1 MKIQLLSIHVLICAL
16 ITSVAAAAN
25 VDLPRW
31 PSISPNGQSIVFSW
45 QGDLWLAPN
54 LVVSN
59 AVRITNNPAEESRSI
74 WSPDGSTIAFESSR
88 DGYRNI
94 WTMPSSGGNATQI
107 TFGESACLL
116 SDFQLNEAGVPTI
129 YFYSMRDSD
138 FYRVPRCFS
147 VPAAGGRIDRINQAL
162 GAHASSNG
170 HGQYL
175 FERGGSS
182 WSRRGYRGS
191 DQRDVWL
198 YDANKPLD
206 QAFTKLTDFAGNDG
220 QSKWCGPNQY
230 LMLSERD
237 GVTNLYRRNLNDA
250 PNVAGEKLTD
260 LPDDIASFDVAAD
273 GKTAVIASWN
283 KLYRLDIATPHALP
297 QVMELSAA
305 AETASPVEM
314 RKVGKDISEAALS
327 PDGKT
332 MAFVAYGDVFV
343 RSMDEKSPV
352 ARVTSPPSRERDIAW
367 SADGSR
373 LYFVS
378 DIDGEENIVE
388 AIVSRTRAEVRKEA
402 KAATALPAKESEV
415 TAKATQATTATPSD
429 SETKPVTSSTVQ
441 ANEPS
446 NETKEA
452 ELKKSAET
460 SGEIVA
466 EKNTTDIKS
475 PADHRLDP
483 DRWTEAVA
491 FEIRPV
497 VHSLVPDRDPTPSPD
512 GKLLAYRN
520 GNDLM
525 MLNLAT
531 NESVTLREGWDMEL
545 EFQWSPDSKWMAFA
559 QDDRDFNRDIWLVPV
574 DGSKAPV
581 NITRHPDNDRAPR
594 FSADGKLLAFL
605 SDRVNNEGD
614 VFVVALDKSVDGFS
628 AAEQEAY
635 FKDAGE
641 AAKKR
646 KPPAA
651 PGAKKKAKKGA
662 NAKENSSADDAS
674 KDGEAKTADDKD
686 GEEKKNTE
694 KPVVASNDTNA
705 QATSKAKDKENADE
719 AAENYAYDV
728 DDAYLRVRRLTR
740 IAGEE
745 SGLVITPSGERVLF
759 AGNDGGPGV
768 FSVKW
773 DGSDQKKLAPA
784 GKVIH
789 INLVGDKIVLMNTG
803 KISTTGVGGGESK
816 PVDFEADTLIDQR
829 AWNEHR
835 YKEATRIVGEIF
847 YDPTMKGLDWDALTA
862 RYENLAHA
870 ARTDS
875 EFEWV
880 MARLLGELNASHL
893 GISLASESTNT
904 SRQPIGRLGIRTRIV
919 ADGFEVTEVFAKSP
933 AMLSQTPLVV
943 GDVIVAIG
951 GEPLTVNQ
959 VLEQRLRGK
968 VGLETLV
975 SVRRNKADGTPV
987 NVDCLITPCTSAQE
1001 SDLAYQNEV
1010 LTNAALVQNWSNGRI
1025 GYLHIQSMSQASL
1038 DEFERDL
1045 CAAAQGKD
1053 GLLVDVRNNG
1063 GGSTADRVLASLMSP
1078 VHAYTIPRGA
1088 DRSYTNGYP
1097 QDRLFIQRWTLP
1109 ANMLCNEKSFSNA
1122 EIVSHAFKNLKRGS
1136 LVGEQTYGGVI
1147 STGSTS
1153 LTDGTT
1159 IRTPFRGWYTLDGAD
1174 MENNGAMPTV
1184 RIPANPI
1191 DESNHFDAQ
1200 LRAAVDDLLK
1210 RLPSTQPSVN
1220 AAGADVKPS

>member
-1 MKIQLLSIHVLICAL
+1 MKFSNSRHTEGVNWHFNHFQRHLHMKSPLLY
-16 ITSVAAAAN
+16 ITGLMCVFINSLAAAAN
-25 VDLPRW
+25 VALPRW
-31 PSISPNGQSIVFSW
+31 PSLSPNGQSIVFSW
-45 QGDLWLAPN
+45 QGDLWLAP
-54 LVVSN
+54 SSGGN
-59 AVRITNNPAEESRSI
+59 AVRITNNPAEDARSI
-74 WSPDGSTIAFESSR
+74 WSPDGATIAFESSR
-88 DGYRNI
+88 DGYKNI
-94 WTMPSSGGNATQI
+94 WTMPSSGGDATQI

-116 SDFQLNEAGVPTI
+116 SDFQMNEAGVPTI

-138 FYRVPRCFS
+138 FYRVPRCYS
-147 VPAAGGRIDRINQAL
+147 VPATSGRIDRINQSL
-162 GAHASSNG
+162 GANASSNG

-175 FERGGSS
+175 IERGGSS
-182 WSRRGYRGS
+182 WARRGYRGS

-198 YDANKPLD
+198 YDAHKPLD
-206 QAFTKLTDFAGNDG
+206 QAFTRLTDFAGNDG
-220 QSKWCGPNQY
+220 QAKWCEPNQY

-250 PNVAGEKLTD
+250 PNTAGEKLTNF
-260 LPDDIASFDVAAD
+260 PDDIASFDISAN
-273 GKTAVIASWN
+273 GKIAVIASWN
-283 KLYRLDIATPHALP
+283 KLYRLDLATPNSLP
-297 QVMELSAA
+297 LAIELSAA
-305 AETASPVEM
+305 AETAGPVEI
-314 RKVGKDISEAALS
+314 RKVGKDLSEAALS

-352 ARVTSPPSRERDIAW
+352 TRVTSPPSREQDLSW

-373 LYFVS
+373 LYFVT
-378 DIDGEENIVE
+378 DTDGNENIVE

-402 KAATALPAKESEV
+402 KAATAPAKLAAITEE
-415 TAKATQATTATPSD
+415 TAEKTTDTATN
-429 SETKPVTSSTVQ
+429 TKAPV
-441 ANEPS
+441 
-446 NETKEA
+446 
-452 ELKKSAET
+452 
-460 SGEIVA
+460 
-466 EKNTTDIKS
+466 DY
-475 PADHRLDP
+475 RLDP

-497 VHSLVPDRDPTPSPD
+497 VHSQLPNRQPTPSPD
-512 GKLLAYRN
+512 GTMLAYRQ
-520 GNDLM
+520 GNDFM
-525 MLNLAT
+525 ILNLAT
-531 NESVTLREGWDMEL
+531 NESATLREGWDSEL

-581 NITRHPDNDRAPR
+581 NITRHPDNDHAPR

-605 SDRVNNEGD
+605 SDRVNNEAN

-628 AAEQEAY
+628 AAEQELY

-651 PGAKKKAKKGA
+651 PGAKNKPKKDSDK
-662 NAKENSSADDAS
+662 KENATENDLV
-674 KDGEAKTADDKD
+674 KDGAAKSTNEKESD
-686 GEEKKNTE
+686 EKKNDE
-694 KPVVASNDTNA
+694 KPAVATKETDDDAKKNA
-705 QATSKAKDKENADE
+705 TESPNADE
-719 AAENYAYDV
+719 PKETYAYDL
-728 DDAYLRVRRLTR
+728 DDAYLRVRRLTQSS
-740 IAGEE
+740 GEE
-745 SGLVITPSGERVLF
+745 TGLLITPSGDRVLF

-773 DGSDQKKLAPA
+773 DGTDQKKLAPA

-789 INLVGDKIVLMNTG
+789 INLAGDKIVLFNAG
-803 KISTTGVGGGESK
+803 KISTTGVAGGEAKS
-816 PVDFEADTLIDQR
+816 VDFEAETPIDPN
-829 AWNEHR
+829 AWNDHR
-835 YKEATRIVGEIF
+835 FQEATRVIGEIF

-862 RYENLAHA
+862 RYKILAHT
-870 ARTDS
+870 ARTDG

-880 MARLLGELNASHL
+880 MARMLGELNASHL
-893 GISLASESTNT
+893 GVSLAADTANT
-904 SRQPIGRLGIRTRIV
+904 SRQPIGRLGVRTRIV

-933 AMLSQTPLVV
+933 ALLSQTPLLV
-943 GDVIVAIG
+943 GDVIVAVNA
-951 GEPLTVNQ
+951 EPLSANE

-975 SVRRNKADGTPV
+975 SVRRNKSDGMPV

-1001 SDLAYQNEV
+1001 SDLAYQHEV
-1010 LTNAALVQNWSNGRI
+1010 FKNTALVQDWSHGRI
-1025 GYLHIQSMSQASL
+1025 GYLHIQSMSQSGL
-1038 DEFERDL
+1038 DEFERNL

-1078 VHAYTIPRGA
+1078 VHAYTVPRGA

-1147 STGSTS
+1147 STGSIS

-1184 RIPANPI
+1184 RVPANPI
-1191 DESNHFDAQ
+1191 DEHNNFDAQ
-1200 LRAAVDDLLK
+1200 LRAAVDDLMK
-1210 RLPSTQPSVN
+1210 RLPETQAQPSVSEP
-1220 AAGADVKPS
+1220 GADLKPS

>member
-1 MKIQLLSIHVLICAL
+1 MKLHLLFMAGLLGFAL
-16 ITSVAAAAN
+16 NSFSHAAN

-59 AVRITNNPAEESRSI
+59 AVRITNHPSDETRSA
-74 WSPDGSTIAFESSR
+74 WSPDGATIAFESSR

-94 WTMPSSGGNATQI
+94 WTMPATGGAATQI
-107 TFGESACLL
+107 TFGESPCSL
-116 SDFQLNEAGVPTI
+116 SAFANNETGVATI
-129 YFYSMRDSD
+129 YFDSSREGD
-138 FYRVPRCFS
+138 FYRVPRCYS
-147 VPAAGGRIDRINQAL
+147 VAATGGRITRVNQAF
-162 GAHASSNG
+162 GANISPNG
-170 HGQYL
+170 KGQFL

-182 WSRRGYRGS
+182 WARRGYRGS

-198 YDANKPLD
+198 FDSQKPLE
-206 QAFTKLTDFAGNDG
+206 QAFTRLTNFAGNDG
-220 QSKWCGPNQY
+220 QAKWCGPNQY

-250 PNVAGEKLTD
+250 ADVAGEKLTSVKED
-260 LPDDIASFDVAAD
+260 VASFDVSAN
-273 GKTAVIASWN
+273 GSVVFSSWN
-283 KLYRLDIATPHALP
+283 KLYKLTLPARTDAAQAPNSAPRPEAIDLTATID
-297 QVMELSAA
+297 
-305 AETASPVEM
+305 TVEAVEV
-314 RKVGKDISEAALS
+314 RRVGKDISEAALS

-378 DIDGEENIVE
+378 DIDGEENIDE

-402 KAATALPAKESEV
+402 KAATAPSTTETAEEPAKKSEI
-415 TAKATQATTATPSD
+415 
-429 SETKPVTSSTVQ
+429 
-441 ANEPS
+441 
-446 NETKEA
+446 
-452 ELKKSAET
+452 

-466 EKNTTDIKS
+466 EKNTADIKS

-497 VHSLVPDRDPTPSPD
+497 VHSQLPDREPTPSPD
-512 GKLLAYRN
+512 GKLLAYRQ

-531 NESVTLREGWDMEL
+531 NESVTLREGWDPEV
-545 EFQWSPDSKWMAFA
+545 EFQWSPDSKWIAFA
-559 QDDRDFNRDIWLVPV
+559 QDDRDFNRDIWLVPI

-651 PGAKKKAKKGA
+651 PGAKKKTKKGA

-674 KDGEAKTADDKD
+674 KDGEAKAADDKD
-686 GEEKKNTE
+686 GEAKKNTE
-694 KPVVASNDTNA
+694 KPVVASNDTNT
-705 QATSKAKDKENADE
+705 QATPTAKDKETADE
-719 AAENYAYDV
+719 TKETNAYDL

-759 AGNDGGPGV
+759 TGNDGGPGV

-789 INLVGDKIVLMNTG
+789 INLAGDKIVLVNAG

-816 PVDFEADTLIDQR
+816 PVDFEADTLIDPR
-829 AWNEHR
+829 AWNDHR

-870 ARTDS
+870 ARTDG

-880 MARLLGELNASHL
+880 IARLLGELNASHL
-893 GISLASESTNT
+893 GVSLAPESTNT

-933 AMLSQTPLVV
+933 AMLSQTPLLV
-943 GDVIVAIG
+943 GDVVVGIG
-951 GEPLTVNQ
+951 GEPFSANEVP
-959 VLEQRLRGK
+959 EQRLRGK

-1174 MENNGAMPTV
+1174 MENNGAMPNV
-1184 RIPANPI
+1184 RVPANPI

-1220 AAGADVKPS
+1220 AAGSDVKPS

>member
-1 MKIQLLSIHVLICAL
+1 MKSHLVYAAFLFCMLVHSL
-16 ITSVAAAAN
+16 AAAAN

-31 PSISPNGQSIVFSW
+31 PSVSPNGQNIVFSW
-45 QGDLWLAPN
+45 QGDLWFAP
-54 LVVSN
+54 SSGGN
-59 AVRITNNPAEESRSI
+59 AVRITNQPAEDARSI
-74 WSPDGSTIAFESSR
+74 WSPDGATIAFESSR

-94 WTMPSSGGNATQI
+94 WTMPASGGDATQI
-107 TFGESACLL
+107 TYGESACLL
-116 SDFQLNEAGVPTI
+116 SDFQMNEAGVPTI
-129 YFYSMRDSD
+129 YFYSLRDSD
-138 FYRVPRCFS
+138 FYRVPRCYS
-147 VPAAGGRIDRINQAL
+147 VPAVGGRIDRINESL
-162 GAHASSNG
+162 GANASFNRQ
-170 HGQYL
+170 GQYL
-175 FERGGSS
+175 IERGGSS
-182 WSRRGYRGS
+182 WARRGYRGS

-198 YDANKPLD
+198 YDAHKPLD
-206 QAFTKLTDFAGNDG
+206 KAFTKLTDFAGNDG
-220 QSKWCGPNQY
+220 QAKWCGPNQF

-237 GVTNLYRRNLNDA
+237 GVTNLYRRNLSDA
-250 PNVAGEKLTD
+250 PNAAGEKLTNFT
-260 LPDDIASFDVAAD
+260 DDIASFDISAD
-273 GKTAVIASWN
+273 GKTAVIASWD
-283 KLYRLDIATPHALP
+283 KLYRLDLATPRALA
-297 QVMELSAA
+297 QVIELSAA

-373 LYFVS
+373 LYFVT
-378 DIDGEENIVE
+378 DAEGNENIVE
-388 AIVSRTRAEVRKEA
+388 AIVSRTRGEVRKEA
-402 KAATALPAKESEV
+402 KAATAPPKPAASTDETAANESEAKEANS
-415 TAKATQATTATPSD
+415 TASKMDASTPKVNEKSLEMSDATSA
-429 SETKPVTSSTVQ
+429 ST
-441 ANEPS
+441 
-446 NETKEA
+446 
-452 ELKKSAET
+452 
-460 SGEIVA
+460 A
-466 EKNTTDIKS
+466 EKHPSEIK
-475 PADHRLDP
+475 AAVDHRLDP

-497 VHSLVPDRDPTPSPD
+497 VQSQLPAREPTPSPD
-512 GKLLAYRN
+512 GKMLAYRK

-525 MLNLAT
+525 ILNLET
-531 NESVTLREGWDMEL
+531 NESATLREGWDSEI
-545 EFQWSPDSKWMAFA
+545 EFQWSPDAKWIAFA

-581 NITRHPDNDRAPR
+581 NITRHPDNDHAPR

-605 SDRVNNEGD
+605 SDRVNNEAD
-614 VFVVALDKSVDGFS
+614 IFVVALDKSVDGFS

-635 FKDAGE
+635 FKDANE
-641 AAKKR
+641 SVKKR

-651 PGAKKKAKKGA
+651 PGAKKKPKKA
-662 NAKENSSADDAS
+662 EDKKESAATDDAP
-674 KDGEAKTADDKD
+674 KDGEAKAGDDTNGD
-686 GEEKKNTE
+686 EKKNGE
-694 KPVVASNDTNA
+694 KPAVAS
-705 QATSKAKDKENADE
+705 KDKDNAAKKNATESPKADE
-719 AAENYAYDV
+719 SKETYTYDL

-745 SGLVITPSGERVLF
+745 TGLVITPSGDRLLF
-759 AGNDGGPGV
+759 TGNDGGPGV

-773 DGSDQKKLAPA
+773 DGTDQKKLAPA

-789 INLVGDKIVLMNTG
+789 INLVGDKIVLANAG
-803 KISTTGVGGGESK
+803 KISTTGLSGGEAKS
-816 PVDFEADTLIDQR
+816 VDFEADTAIDPV
-829 AWNEHR
+829 AWNDHR
-835 YKEATRIVGEIF
+835 FAEATRVVGEIF
-847 YDPTMKGLDWDALTA
+847 YDPTMKGLDWDALTE
-862 RYENLAHA
+862 RYKKLAHS
-870 ARTDS
+870 ARTDG

-893 GISLASESTNT
+893 GVSLAADTSNT
-904 SRQPIGRLGIRTRIV
+904 SRQPIGRLGIRTRMV

-933 AMLSQTPLVV
+933 SALSQTPLLV
-943 GDVIVAIG
+943 GDVIVAVG
-951 GEPLTVNQ
+951 GEPLAAKE

-968 VGLETLV
+968 AGLETLV
-975 SVRRNKADGTPV
+975 SVRRNKKDGAPV
-987 NVDCLITPCTSAQE
+987 NVDCLITPCTGAQE
-1001 SDLAYQNEV
+1001 SELAYQHEV
-1010 LTNAALVQNWSNGRI
+1010 LQNAALVNDWSHGRI

-1078 VHAYTIPRGA
+1078 VHAYTVPRGA

-1147 STGSTS
+1147 STGSAS

-1184 RIPANPI
+1184 RVPANPI
-1191 DESNHFDAQ
+1191 DEHNKFDAQ
-1200 LRAAVDDLLK
+1200 LRAAVDDLMK
-1210 RLPSTQPSVN
+1210 RLPETQAQPSANADKANVN
-1220 AAGADVKPS
+1220 PS

>member
-1 MKIQLLSIHVLICAL
+1 MKLHLLFMAGVLGFAL
-16 ITSVAAAAN
+16 NSFSHAAN

-59 AVRITNNPAEESRSI
+59 AVRITNHPSDETRSA
-74 WSPDGSTIAFESSR
+74 WSPDGATIAFESSR

-94 WTMPSSGGNATQI
+94 WTMPVTGGAATQI
-107 TFGESACLL
+107 TFGESPCSL
-116 SDFQLNEAGVPTI
+116 SAFANNEAGVATL
-129 YFYSMRDSD
+129 YFDSSREGD
-138 FYRVPRCFS
+138 FYRVPRCYS
-147 VPAAGGRIDRINQAL
+147 VAATGGRITRVNQAF
-162 GAHASSNG
+162 GANISPNG
-170 HGQYL
+170 KGQFL

-182 WSRRGYRGS
+182 WARRGYRGS

-198 YDANKPLD
+198 FDSQKPLE
-206 QAFTKLTDFAGNDG
+206 QAFTRLTNFAGNDG
-220 QSKWCGPNQY
+220 QAKWCGPNQY

-250 PNVAGEKLTD
+250 ADVAGEKLTSVKED
-260 LPDDIASFDVAAD
+260 VASFDVSAN
-273 GKTAVIASWN
+273 GSVVFSSWN
-283 KLYRLDIATPHALP
+283 KLYKLTLPARTDAAQAPNSAPRPEAIDLTATID
-297 QVMELSAA
+297 
-305 AETASPVEM
+305 TVEAVEV
-314 RKVGKDISEAALS
+314 RRVGKDISEAALS

-332 MAFVAYGDVFV
+332 MAFVAYGDIFV

-378 DIDGEENIVE
+378 DIDGKENIDE

-402 KAATALPAKESEV
+402 KAATAPSTTETAEEPAKKSEI
-415 TAKATQATTATPSD
+415 
-429 SETKPVTSSTVQ
+429 
-441 ANEPS
+441 
-446 NETKEA
+446 
-452 ELKKSAET
+452 

-466 EKNTTDIKS
+466 EKNTADIKS

-497 VHSLVPDRDPTPSPD
+497 VHSQLPDREPTPSPD
-512 GKLLAYRN
+512 GKLLAYRQ

-531 NESVTLREGWDMEL
+531 NESVTLREGWDPEV
-545 EFQWSPDSKWMAFA
+545 EFQWSPDSKWIAFA
-559 QDDRDFNRDIWLVPV
+559 QDDRDFNRDIWLVPI

-651 PGAKKKAKKGA
+651 PGAKKKTKKGA

-674 KDGEAKTADDKD
+674 KDGEAKAADDKD
-686 GEEKKNTE
+686 GEAKKNTE
-694 KPVVASNDTNA
+694 KPVVASNDTNT
-705 QATSKAKDKENADE
+705 QATPTAKDKETADE
-719 AAENYAYDV
+719 TKETNAYDL

-745 SGLVITPSGERVLF
+745 SSLVITPSGERVLF
-759 AGNDGGPGV
+759 TGNDGGPGV

-789 INLVGDKIVLMNTG
+789 INLAGDKIVLVNAG

-816 PVDFEADTLIDQR
+816 PVDFEADTLIDPR
-829 AWNEHR
+829 AWNDHR

-870 ARTDS
+870 ARTDG

-933 AMLSQTPLVV
+933 AMLSQTPLLV
-943 GDVIVAIG
+943 GDVVVGIG
-951 GEPLTVNQ
+951 GEPFSANEVP
-959 VLEQRLRGK
+959 EQRLRGK

>member
-59 AVRITNNPAEESRSI
+59 AVRITNHPSDETRSA
-74 WSPDGSTIAFESSR
+74 WSPDGATIAFESSR

-94 WTMPSSGGNATQI
+94 WTMPATGGAATQI
-107 TFGESACLL
+107 TFGESPCSL
-116 SDFQLNEAGVPTI
+116 SAFANNEAGVATI
-129 YFYSMRDSD
+129 YFDSSREGD
-138 FYRVPRCFS
+138 FYRVPRCYS
-147 VPAAGGRIDRINQAL
+147 VAASGGRITRVNQSF
-162 GAHASSNG
+162 GANMSPNSK
-170 HGQYL
+170 GQFL

-182 WSRRGYRGS
+182 WARRGYRGS

-206 QAFTKLTDFAGNDG
+206 QAFIKLTDFAGNDG

-237 GVTNLYRRNLNDA
+237 GVTNLYRRSLNDA
-250 PNVAGEKLTD
+250 PNVAGEKLTN

-332 MAFVAYGDVFV
+332 MAFVAYGDIFV

-415 TAKATQATTATPSD
+415 TAKAAPATTETPSD

-441 ANEPS
+441 ANAPT
-446 NETKEA
+446 NETNEA

-460 SGEIVA
+460 SGELVA
-466 EKNTTDIKS
+466 EKNTAEMKS

-497 VHSLVPDRDPTPSPD
+497 VHSQLPDREPTPSPD
-512 GKLLAYRN
+512 GKLLAYRQ

-525 MLNLAT
+525 IFNLAT

-559 QDDRDFNRDIWLVPV
+559 QDDRDFNRDIWLVAV
-574 DGSKAPV
+574 DGSKAAV

-628 AAEQEAY
+628 AAEQETY

-651 PGAKKKAKKGA
+651 PGAKKKTKKGA
-662 NAKENSSADDAS
+662 DAKENSSADDAS
-674 KDGEAKTADDKD
+674 KDGDAKAADDKD

-694 KPVVASNDTNA
+694 KPAVASNDTNA
-705 QATSKAKDKENADE
+705 QATSKTKDKENADE
-719 AAENYAYDV
+719 TKETYAYDL

-740 IAGEE
+740 IAGDE
-745 SGLVITPSGERVLF
+745 SGLIITPSGERVLF

-789 INLVGDKIVLMNTG
+789 INLVGDKIVLMNAG

-816 PVDFEADTLIDQR
+816 PVDFEADTLLDPR
-829 AWNEHR
+829 AWNDHR

-847 YDPTMKGLDWDALTA
+847 YDPSMKGLDWDALTA

-975 SVRRNKADGTPV
+975 SVRRNKSDGTPV
-987 NVDCLITPCTSAQE
+987 NVDCLITPCTGAQE

-1078 VHAYTIPRGA
+1078 VHAYTVPRGA

-1184 RIPANPI
+1184 RVPANPI

-1220 AAGADVKPS
+1220 EAGADVKPS